1 MQEPGLRETKG
12 PRLPTT
18 SSQRV
23 NGLAADYP
31 AGLGV
36 NATLFSGLELLR
48 VSDEL
53 TDVQNQFRVVLYDI
67 DMLCGC
73 KELWGIAQEETL
85 RVNSREDE
93 VLRNAL
99 LESFLIHARCLADLV
114 SGKGHPKK
122 DLQVEE
128 FVNEEFSKSD
138 ARASACLFVCQYK
151 RSINKWLAHQ
161 DPSRAQHL
169 NLQWDIPKMAGELMS
184 FLEPLLENV
193 NDEIRHAYDVDR
205 ARSWL
210 EILKP

>member
-23 NGLAADYP
+23 NGLTAEDLV
-31 AGLGV
+31 GSCD
-36 NATLFSGLELLR
+36 ATLFSGLELLR

-53 TDVQNQFRVVLYDI
+53 TDVQKQFRVVLYDI

-73 KELWGIAQEETL
+73 KELWGIAQQDPL
-85 RVNSREDE
+85 RVNRREDE

-114 SGKGHPKK
+114 SGKGDSR

-128 FVNEEFSKSD
+128 FVNEEFSKSG
-138 ARASACLFVCQYK
+138 ARASGCSFYSKYK
-151 RSINKWLAHQ
+151 TRINKWLAHQ

-193 NDEIRHAYDVDR
+193 NDEIRDAYDVDR